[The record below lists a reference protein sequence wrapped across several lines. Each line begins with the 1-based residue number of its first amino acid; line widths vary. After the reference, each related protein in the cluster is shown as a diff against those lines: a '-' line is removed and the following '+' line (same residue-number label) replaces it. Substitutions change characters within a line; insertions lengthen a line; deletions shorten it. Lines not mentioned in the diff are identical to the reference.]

1 MILPK
6 TTQEISY
13 FYILSECHEETLMI
27 RKVGFTLIDLVVTI
41 LIVGILAAV
50 LVPSMQGRIDR
61 AKWSEANATAG
72 AIRRAVR
79 AYASETDITTAQSL
93 AGMNLIDP
101 PTQQLLGFT
110 AADLEGKY
118 FTAVDYTLTSIDDS
132 AMAAVTVTAS
142 KPNAPTGSYRLLT
155 DGEWVKLN

>member
-1 MILPK
+1 MA
-6 TTQEISY
+6 
-13 FYILSECHEETLMI
+13 
-27 RKVGFTLIDLVVTI
+27 RKVGFTMIDLVVTI
-41 LIVGILAAV
+41 LIVAIMAAV

-79 AYASETDITTAQSL
+79 AYASETDIATAQSL

-101 PTQQLLGFT
+101 PTQQLLGLT
-110 AADLEGKY
+110 AADLEGAY
-118 FTAVDYTLTSIDDS
+118 FTAGDYTLTSIDAS
-132 AMAAVTVTAS
+132 AVAVVTVSAS
-142 KPNAPTGSYRLLT
+142 KAKAPSGSYRLLT

>member
-1 MILPK
+1 MI
-6 TTQEISY
+6 
-13 FYILSECHEETLMI
+13 H
-27 RKVGFTLIDLVVTI
+27 KVGFTLIDLAVTI

-72 AIRRAVR
+72 AVRRAVR
-79 AYASETDITTAQSL
+79 AYASETDIATAQAL

-101 PTQQLLGFT
+101 PTLQVLGFR

-118 FTAVDYTLTSIDDS
+118 FTAGDYTLTSIDAS
-132 AMAAVTVTAS
+132 AVSVITVTAS
-142 KPNAPTGSYRLLT
+142 KPDAPTGSYRLLT
-155 DGEWVKLN
+155 DGEWVKLD